1 MTQLRRDPGHIGNW
15 FERLYDGIGFR
26 GSSFSDVDK
35 IDLDAITHDQG
46 PPCHRYLIQEYKHE
60 GEQVGNGQAILLR
73 ALAREERVT
82 VFQCELVRDLEHIWW
97 TDLLYPESRAL
108 ITCEQLRQRY
118 EDWWHDRYHITRYM
132 NISCELVRRRR
143 RYRW

>member
-1 MTQLRRDPGHIGNW
+1 
-15 FERLYDGIGFR
+15 
-26 GSSFSDVDK
+26 
-35 IDLDAITHDQG
+35 
-46 PPCHRYLIQEYKHE
+46 
-60 GEQVGNGQAILLR
+60 
-73 ALAREERVT
+73 
-82 VFQCELVRDLEHIWW
+82 VRDLEHIWW

-118 EDWWHDRYHITRYM
+118 EDWWHDRYHITRYV